1 MKKSKLILVA
11 FMGVVIAMMS
21 IVIDVLDKDQV
32 IPADQLPLAAKN
44 YVQDNFPGGTIAY
57 TKVKNDLIKTSYEV
71 KLNNGFEL
79 EFNNDGFLTDF
90 ED

>member
-57 TKVKNDLIKTSYEV
+57 AKVNNDLIKTSYEV

>member
-44 YVQDNFPGGTIAY
+44 YVQDNFPSGTIAY
-57 TKVKNDLIKTSYEV
+57 AKVKNDLIKTSYEV